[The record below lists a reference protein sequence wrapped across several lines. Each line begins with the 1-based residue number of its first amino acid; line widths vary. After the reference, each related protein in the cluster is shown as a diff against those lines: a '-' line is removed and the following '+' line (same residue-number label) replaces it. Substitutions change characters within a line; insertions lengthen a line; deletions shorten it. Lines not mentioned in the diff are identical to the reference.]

1 MKKHLLLALGLV
13 MALGSQ
19 AGEKKVYTSYDSST
33 KTLTYYYDDQYG
45 SRAQVEYY
53 PVNTR
58 WVDYSEQVIYGKV
71 DASMKNAPLTK
82 MNDLFVGFNGTTADY
97 CYLSNMTSITGLN
110 NLNTAI
116 VTDMEDMFSGCS
128 SLTELNLSSFN
139 TSNVTS
145 MNGMFDGCSSL
156 TKLNLSS
163 FNTTNVTD
171 MSFMFRGCKALTSLN
186 LSSFNTTNVTNM
198 RLMFKKCLS
207 LASLDLSNFN
217 TAKVTSMYSMFEGC
231 YALQSLDISSFNTSN
246 VTEMIY
252 MFGGCNLEEI
262 NVDNFDVSKAD
273 ISYMFTGCNVLKT
286 IYCSHDWSSKTGTD
300 MFLQCF
306 KLVGGNGTAYS
317 EANRMDAYLARL
329 DGGTDKPGYF
339 TSTHCPMPTNVKVH
353 TITTNSAT
361 VTWSAES
368 ENTGWR
374 IYCREKE
381 GEYYVY
387 ETTKKEY
394 ELTGLKSNTV
404 YYVRVGARCNELESS
419 WSDEVMFKTE
429 VYIPAPTN
437 LNVSSITCTS
447 AILSWTA
454 GDSNHDKWQ
463 IIVVSPYGQKR
474 ITINNNPTTLKNLVQ
489 ETKYIVRVRAKTTD
503 GYSAWS
509 DTYTFTTPAD
519 VSTAEIYATLS
530 GSEMRIMY
538 DTKKSTTSGVIEK
551 WTPGSGAS
559 NMSNADLAA
568 IQSVK
573 IYASMGNVA
582 PASLERWFSGM
593 TNLKSFTGM
602 DYLNTA
608 GVTTMTAMFNEC
620 TSLTSL
626 DLSGFNTER
635 VEYMNDMFSGC
646 TNLTTLKLTNF
657 TADRVQDMSY
667 MFYQCGA
674 LTTIECD
681 NEWSTASANSSSMFS
696 GCTNLKGGRGT
707 VYNSS
712 ETAKYYAHPD
722 GGASNP
728 GYFTTYQVDPADI
741 QKAKDDLME
750 LVYLASDV
758 VQWLSEDSRTSEALQ
773 LNAAI
778 GAALNVCYDEEATLE
793 EVDAQR
799 TALEAEIS
807 KSSNFVLSYMQQQAA
822 DELNGLL
829 ESDDSEACQKIIS
842 NAINYIM
849 TLTWD
854 SSKSFIDA
862 YKSLEK
868 TIQEVIHEAKINL
881 VNQRQKDIATGLET
895 ISQEPRAKSQKL
907 IKDGRL
913 YILRDGKLYNAQG
926 QEVK

>member
-13 MALGSQ
+13 MALGAQ
-19 AGEKKVYTSYDSST
+19 TANAGEKKVYSAYKAGTV
-33 KTLTYYYDDQYG
+33 TYYYDDLAE
-45 SRAQVEYY
+45 SRQNNDYIVEDFPNRAHFESYY
-53 PVNTR
+53 KDIKFARIDP
-58 WVDYSEQVIYGKV
+58 
-71 DASMKNAPLTK
+71 SMKEAALKSTNY
-82 MNDLFVGFNGTTADY
+82 MFSRDVNDFIN
-97 CYLSNMTSITGLN
+97 NIESITGLEY
-110 NLNTAI
+110 LNTSE
-116 VTDMEDMFSGCS
+116 VT
-128 SLTELNLSSFN
+128 
-139 TSNVTS
+139 
-145 MNGMFDGCSSL
+145 GM
-156 TKLNLSS
+156 T
-163 FNTTNVTD
+163 
-171 MSFMFRGCKALTSLN
+171 
-186 LSSFNTTNVTNM
+186 
-198 RLMFKKCLS
+198 
-207 LASLDLSNFN
+207 
-217 TAKVTSMYSMFEGC
+217 SMFEGC
-231 YALQSLDISSFNTSN
+231 RKLTSLDLSHFNTMKVVTMWSMFRSCQKIQALDLSSFKTTNVKYMHSMFNGCEALTSLDISHFDISK
-246 VTEMIY
+246 VTEMDY
-252 MFGGCNLEEI
+252 MFYDCPNL
-262 NVDNFDVSKAD
+262 
-273 ISYMFTGCNVLKT
+273 TT
-286 IYCSHDWSSKTGTD
+286 IYCDEDWSTYPSISSTN
-300 MFLQCF
+300 MFIDCLL
-306 KLVGGNGTAYS
+306 LVGGKGSTYKASYS
-317 EANRMDAYLARL
+317 NDITYARP
-329 DGGTDKPGYF
+329 DGGKDKPGYF
-339 TSTHCPMPTNVKVH
+339 TSTHCPTPTNVKVYPV
-353 TITTNSAT
+353 TTNSAT

-374 IYCREKE
+374 IYCREKD

-394 ELTGLKSNTV
+394 ELTGLKSNTT
-404 YYVRVGARCNELESS
+404 YHVRVGARCNELESS
-419 WSDEVMFKTE
+419 WSDEVMFKTKA
-429 VYIPAPTN
+429 YIPAPTN

-454 GDSNHDKWQ
+454 GDSNHNKWM
-463 IIVVSPYGQKR
+463 IEVVSPFGKVMHEVS
-474 ITINNNPTTLKNLVQ
+474 NNPITMKNLVQ
-489 ETKYIVRVRAKTTD
+489 ETKYTVRVRAKTTD
-503 GYSAWS
+503 GYSEWS
-509 DTYTFTTPAD
+509 DKYTFTTPTD

-551 WTPGSGAS
+551 WTPGSGSS

-573 IYASMGNVA
+573 IYASMRNVA

-626 DLSGFNTER
+626 DLSSFVTER

-657 TADRVQDMSY
+657 AADRVQDMSY

-681 NEWSTASANSSSMFS
+681 NDWSTASANSSSMFL
-696 GCTNLKGGRGT
+696 GCNNLKGGRGT

-758 VQWLSEDSRTSEALQ
+758 VEWLSEDNRTSEAMQ
-773 LNAAI
+773 LNTAI

-799 TALEAEIS
+799 TALETELS
-807 KSSNFVLSYMQQQAA
+807 KSSNFVLSYMQNQAA

-829 ESDDSEACQKIIS
+829 EADDSEACKKIIS
-842 NAINYIM
+842 NAIAYIM

-854 SSKSFIDA
+854 SSKSFIEA

-881 VNQRQKDIATGLET
+881 VNQRQKDEATGLEPP
-895 ISQEPRAKSQKL
+895 IVNGKCPNGKL
-907 IKDGRL
+907 IRDGRL
-913 YILRDGKLYNAQG
+913 YILRDGKMYNAQG
-926 QEVK
+926 VEVK

>member
-1 MKKHLLLALGLV
+1 MKKLLLTFALM
-13 MALGSQ
+13 MASLFCALTAQ
-19 AGEKKVYTSYDSST
+19 AGEKKVYSAYQSGTV
-33 KTLTYYYDDQYG
+33 TYFYDDLAEYRQNNGYI
-45 SRAQVEYY
+45 VEDFPKAKHFESYY
-53 PVNTR
+53 KDIKFARIDP
-58 WVDYSEQVIYGKV
+58 
-71 DASMKNAPLTK
+71 SMKEAAITSTCLMFSRYT
-82 MNDLFVGFNGTTADY
+82 NDFLN
-97 CYLSNMTSITGLN
+97 NIESIAGLE
-110 NLNTAI
+110 NLNT
-116 VTDMEDMFSGCS
+116 SQ
-128 SLTELNLSSFN
+128 
-139 TSNVTS
+139 
-145 MNGMFDGCSSL
+145 
-156 TKLNLSS
+156 
-163 FNTTNVTD
+163 VTD
-171 MSFMFRGCKALTSLN
+171 MSGMFQGCCKLTSLDLSHFNTEKVVGVQDMFKSCKKIQALDLSSFKTTNVKHMNSMFIACEALTSL
-186 LSSFNTTNVTNM
+186 
-198 RLMFKKCLS
+198 
-207 LASLDLSNFN
+207 
-217 TAKVTSMYSMFEGC
+217 
-231 YALQSLDISSFNTSN
+231 DISHFDISK
-246 VTEMIY
+246 VTEMDY
-252 MFGGCNLEEI
+252 MFYNCPNL
-262 NVDNFDVSKAD
+262 
-273 ISYMFTGCNVLKT
+273 TT
-286 IYCSHDWSSKTGTD
+286 IYCDEDWSTYPSISSTG
-300 MFLQCF
+300 MFRFSTL
-306 KLVGGNGTAYS
+306 LVGGKGTTYNSSYS
-317 EANRMDAYLARL
+317 NDITYARP
-329 DGGTDKPGYF
+329 DGGKDKPGYF

-353 TITTNSAT
+353 PITSNSAT
-361 VTWSAES
+361 ITWSSES
-368 ENTGWR
+368 ENTAWR

-381 GEYYVY
+381 GEYSMY

-404 YYVRVGARCNELESS
+404 YYVRVDARCNELESS
-419 WSDEVMFKTE
+419 WSDEVMFKTKA
-429 VYIPAPTN
+429 YIPAPTN

-454 GDSNHDKWQ
+454 GDSNHDKWN
-463 IIVVSPYGQKR
+463 IVISSPYGVVR
-474 ITINNNPTTLKNLVQ
+474 HVVSHNPVTLNGLVQ
-489 ETKYIVRVRAKTTD
+489 ETKYTVRVRAKTTE
-503 GYSAWS
+503 GYSEWS

-551 WTPGSGAS
+551 WTPGSGSS
-559 NMSNADLAA
+559 NMSNADLAT

-573 IYASMGNVA
+573 FYASMGNVA

-593 TNLKSFTGM
+593 TNLTSVKNIT
-602 DYLNTA
+602 YLNTA

-626 DLSGFNTER
+626 DLSSFVTER

-681 NEWSTASANSSSMFS
+681 YDWSTASANSSSMFL
-696 GCTNLKGGRGT
+696 GCNNLKGGRGT

-712 ETAKYYAHPD
+712 ETAKWYAHPD

-773 LNAAI
+773 LNTAI

-799 TALEAEIS
+799 TALEAEVS

-829 ESDDSEACQKIIS
+829 EADDSEACQKIIS

-881 VNQRQKDIATGLET
+881 VNQRQKDIATGLES
-895 ISQEPRAKSQKL
+895 ILNSDVSVQKVL
-907 IKDGRL
+907 RNGQIL
-913 YILRDGKLYNAQG
+913 ILRDGKTYTAQG
-926 QEVK
+926 QEVR

>member
-1 MKKHLLLALGLV
+1 MRGICEIAHKTHNIMKKHLLLALMLL
-13 MALGSQ
+13 MALGALTAQ
-19 AGEKKVYTSYDSST
+19 AGEKKVYSAYKAGTV
-33 KTLTYYYDDQYG
+33 TYYYDDLAE
-45 SRAQVEYY
+45 SRQINGYIVEDFPNGIHFESYY
-53 PVNTR
+53 KDIKFARIDP
-58 WVDYSEQVIYGKV
+58 
-71 DASMKNAPLTK
+71 SMKEAAITS
-82 MNDLFVGFNGTTADY
+82 T
-97 CYLSNMTSITGLN
+97 YLMFSRYTSDFLNNIESIAGLE
-110 NLNTAI
+110 NLNT
-116 VTDMEDMFSGCS
+116 SQ
-128 SLTELNLSSFN
+128 
-139 TSNVTS
+139 
-145 MNGMFDGCSSL
+145 
-156 TKLNLSS
+156 
-163 FNTTNVTD
+163 VTD
-171 MSFMFRGCKALTSLN
+171 MSGMFQGCLELTSLDLSHFNTEKVVGVQGMFKSCKKIQALDLSSFKTTNVKYMNSMFNGCIALTSL
-186 LSSFNTTNVTNM
+186 
-198 RLMFKKCLS
+198 
-207 LASLDLSNFN
+207 
-217 TAKVTSMYSMFEGC
+217 
-231 YALQSLDISSFNTSN
+231 DISHFDISK
-246 VTEMIY
+246 VTEMDY
-252 MFGGCNLEEI
+252 MFYYCDHL
-262 NVDNFDVSKAD
+262 A
-273 ISYMFTGCNVLKT
+273 T
-286 IYCSHDWSSKTGTD
+286 IYCDEDWSKYPSISSTN
-300 MFLQCF
+300 MFKDCLL
-306 KLVGGNGTAYS
+306 LVGGNGSTYKASYS
-317 EANRMDAYLARL
+317 NDITYARP
-329 DGGTDKPGYF
+329 DGGKDKPGYF

-353 TITTNSAT
+353 PITTNSAT

-374 IYCREKE
+374 IYCREKD

-404 YYVRVGARCNELESS
+404 YYVRVDARCNELESS
-419 WSDEVMFKTE
+419 WSDEVIFKTE

-463 IIVVSPYGQKR
+463 IEIASSFGKVIHEVS
-474 ITINNNPTTLKNLVQ
+474 NNPITMKNLVQ
-489 ETKYIVRVRAKTTD
+489 ETKYKVRVRAKTAD
-503 GYSAWS
+503 GYSEWS
-509 DTYTFTTPAD
+509 DKYTFTTPTD

-573 IYASMGNVA
+573 IYASMRNVA
-582 PASLERWFSGM
+582 PASLDHWFSGM
-593 TNLKSFTGM
+593 TNLSSFNGM

-626 DLSGFNTER
+626 DLSSFVTER

-681 NEWSTASANSSSMFS
+681 NDWSTASANSSSMFA

-758 VQWLSEDSRTSEALQ
+758 AQWLSEDSRTSEALQ
-773 LNAAI
+773 LSTAI
-778 GAALNVCYDEEATLE
+778 GAALNVVYNEEATLE

-854 SSKSFIDA
+854 SSKSFIEA
-862 YKSLEK
+862 YKSLET
-868 TIQEVIHEAKINL
+868 TIQEIIHEAKINL
-881 VNQRQKDIATGLET
+881 VNQRQKDEATGLEPL
-895 ISQEPRAKSQKL
+895 IVNGKCPNGKL
-907 IKDGRL
+907 I
-913 YILRDGKLYNAQG
+913 RDGQLFIIRGGKVYNAFG
-926 QEVK
+926 VVVR